1 MQSFGMRSVHS
12 AEQTL
17 FPRARHA
24 SASAGTTRPA
34 PGGLVPTRERE
45 CVRRIILT
53 AVIDKREATTR
64 ENSMFAVAL
73 APLSRRIDRW
83 YFPGA

>member
-45 CVRRIILT
+45 CAPNHIDRGYRQARGDHTRELHVRRRPGATLT
-53 AVIDKREATTR
+53 A
-64 ENSMFAVAL
+64 N
-73 APLSRRIDRW
+73 
-83 YFPGA
+83 